1 MVKYRLLGRLFRAF
15 VYIQCPWTSLA
26 CVLIKSLLAIP
37 PGVAWWDPS
46 HVIPPISGLFPLF
59 LSSSTCPLNSPQSP
73 VPHQSFDRLPLPTS
87 QGEEC
92 RDKTQTAKT
101 IKAPSASLLIVI
113 RLVTDCFLLVHPVS
127 PPANLHFPLFLKP
140 AITFLKVIF
149 LHFVFTLPSSE
160 HTDAA

>member
-1 MVKYRLLGRLFRAF
+1 MVKYQLLGRLFRAF

-37 PGVAWWDPS
+37 PRVAWWDPS
-46 HVIPPISGLFPLF
+46 HVIPPISGLYPLF
-59 LSSSTCPLNSPQSP
+59 FSSSTCPLNFPQSP

-101 IKAPSASLLIVI
+101 IKALSVSLLIVI
-113 RLVTDCFLLVHPVS
+113 SSISVTQLLISSVQTPLSPHRPLTNVNPLRGFSLFHKIWVHPLLV
-127 PPANLHFPLFLKP
+127 L
-140 AITFLKVIF
+140 
-149 LHFVFTLPSSE
+149 
-160 HTDAA
+160 